1 MAMPVEDSKSEPGSA
16 DQGGKSVS
24 PEKLVREH
32 AGWMLRLAERILNDA
47 SLAEDVVQEALIN
60 ALQGLETFREA
71 ASLRT
76 WLHRITINA
85 AISRLRHSQR
95 LAEESIDEYLP
106 AFDQYDCRIEPPWAR
121 LLPVHEAVESD
132 LLRRRVV
139 DGIRQLPDTYRVVL
153 QLRDIEG
160 YSTGE
165 TAKLLRVSESNV
177 KVRLHRARAALKK
190 VLEPVLRGESE
201 Q

>member
-1 MAMPVEDSKSEPGSA
+1 MPVKDSKSEPGST
-16 DQGGKSVS
+16 DQKCTPVD
-24 PEKLVREH
+24 PEKLVREN
-32 AGWMLRLAERILNDA
+32 AGWMLRLAERVLNDV

-60 ALQGLETFREA
+60 ALKGLGSFQEA

-85 AISRLRHSQR
+85 AISRLRQLRR

-106 AFDQYDCRIEPPWAR
+106 AFDQYDCRIEPPWAH

-132 LLRRRVV
+132 LLKQRVV

-165 TAKLLRVSESNV
+165 TAKLLEMSESNV

-190 VLEPVLRGESE
+190 ILEPVLRGEGR
-201 Q
+201 

>member
-1 MAMPVEDSKSEPGSA
+1 MPVKDSKSESGLT
-16 DQGGKSVS
+16 DQKCEPVD
-24 PEKLVREH
+24 PEKLVREN
-32 AGWMLRLAERILNDA
+32 AGWMLRLAERVLNDA

-60 ALQGLETFREA
+60 ALKGLGSFKEA

-85 AISRLRHSQR
+85 AISRLRHLRR

-106 AFDQYDCRIEPPWAR
+106 AFDQYDCRIEPPWTH
-121 LLPVHEAVESD
+121 LLSVHEAVESD
-132 LLRRRVV
+132 LLKRRVLN
-139 DGIRQLPDTYRVVL
+139 GIRQLPDTYRVVL

-165 TAKLLRVSESNV
+165 TAKLLEMSESNV

-190 VLEPVLRGESE
+190 ILEPVLRGESE
-201 Q
+201 